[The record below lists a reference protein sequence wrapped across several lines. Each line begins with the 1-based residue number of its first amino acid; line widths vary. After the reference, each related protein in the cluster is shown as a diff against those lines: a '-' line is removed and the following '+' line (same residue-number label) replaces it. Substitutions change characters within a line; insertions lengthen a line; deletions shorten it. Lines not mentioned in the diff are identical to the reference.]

1 MKKIEYLTKKR
12 MIAQFDDDADEL
24 SLVSQGLAMELCKM
38 DEAEEEKAGFEI
50 RKIISEFRQLENEEN
65 AEEKMKNL
73 IEKYRKEI
81 EKASLI
87 EDEIADKEA
96 ETKL

>member
-38 DEAEEEKAGFEI
+38 DEVKC
-50 RKIISEFRQLENEEN
+50 
-65 AEEKMKNL
+65 
-73 IEKYRKEI
+73 
-81 EKASLI
+81 
-87 EDEIADKEA
+87 
-96 ETKL
+96 

>member
-24 SLVSQGLAMELCKM
+24 YLVSQGLAMELCKM
-38 DEAEEEKAGFEI
+38 DEVEEEKAGFEI

-81 EKASLI
+81 EKVSLI
-87 EDEIADKEA
+87 EDVWVDEK
-96 ETKL
+96 